1 MNGPNQANGDLPK
14 PVDCLTF
21 AQQQV
26 LERALA
32 KVVLLGE
39 QVGVSIDE
47 MILLLGSGLT
57 VGELVEYLAERSGE
71 CC

>member
-1 MNGPNQANGDLPK
+1 MDEPYRMSGGISRAAE
-14 PVDCLTF
+14 CLTL
-21 AQQQV
+21 QQQRV

-32 KVVLLGE
+32 KVVVLGE

-57 VGELVEYLAERSGE
+57 VMELVDYLAERGAK

>member
-1 MNGPNQANGDLPK
+1 MNAQNQWGSETGVPER
-14 PVDCLTF
+14 LTF
-21 AQQQV
+21 SQRRV

-39 QVGVSIDE
+39 EVGVSIDE

-57 VGELVEYLAERSGE
+57 VGELVEYLAERRGD